1 MDQALTLAAPAGNPP
16 ACAPKTVSLIVENM
30 TCGSCMARIERAL
43 RATPGVSAARA
54 SLAAKRVSVTFDENA
69 TEPLQLIE
77 ALERSGYRAAEL
89 VGQPDDRTA
98 ERADDL
104 LRRLGVA
111 GFAAANV
118 MLLSEVVW
126 FGAVTDMD
134 QSATDLFHW
143 LSALFA
149 MPATAY
155 AAQPFFRSA
164 LDGLRARRLNMDV
177 PISLGIGLATIMS
190 LFQTIRGTDQVY
202 FDAAISL
209 TFFLLIGRYLDEKV
223 RVRARGAAENLLGLK
238 ALAADVVDA
247 DGKVR
252 RLSARA
258 CWSPACVCS

>member
-1 MDQALTLAAPAGNPP
+1 
-16 ACAPKTVSLIVENM
+16 
-30 TCGSCMARIERAL
+30 MARIERAL

-89 VGQPDDRTA
+89 VGQPDERTA

-164 LDGLRARRLNMDV
+164 L
-177 PISLGIGLATIMS
+177 
-190 LFQTIRGTDQVY
+190 
-202 FDAAISL
+202 
-209 TFFLLIGRYLDEKV
+209 
-223 RVRARGAAENLLGLK
+223 
-238 ALAADVVDA
+238 
-247 DGKVR
+247 
-252 RLSARA
+252 
-258 CWSPACVCS
+258 